1 MSSSS
6 KTPPTAARSIL
17 VLGAGELGL
26 PVLTHLS
33 ALAPSQPYPVHLT
46 VLLRPSTVSNPSGS
60 KARDIAT
67 LKNLGISLLG
77 GDLISTSPADLTALF
92 RPYHTIIDCSGYGR
106 PKGGQLDVARAVLA
120 AGVRKYVPWQF
131 GVDYDVIGRGSGQDL
146 FDEQLD
152 LRDLLRAQSATSWVV
167 VSTGMFTSFL
177 FEPWFGVVESPAD
190 GGGVTVVRAL
200 GSWENGVSV
209 TSPEDIGRVA
219 ARVVFDDGVRDT
231 VVFSAGDTVTYQR
244 LADVVEE
251 AVGQPV
257 KREAWTLDY
266 LRDQLRQDPE
276 NVVIKYRVVFAEGRG
291 LMWKVEDT
299 INHKWNMQLEDV
311 RTHALTH
318 LKLQNV

>member
-6 KTPPTAARSIL
+6 KPPPTATRSIL

-26 PVLTHLS
+26 PMLTHLS
-33 ALAPSQPYPVHLT
+33 ALASSQPYPVQLT
-46 VLLRPSTVSNPSGS
+46 VLLRPSTISNPSGS
-60 KARDIAT
+60 KVRDITT
-67 LKNLGISLLG
+67 LKNLDISLLG
-77 GDLISTSPADLTALF
+77 GDLISTSPTDLAALF

-106 PKGGQLDVARAVLA
+106 PKGGQLHVARTVLA
-120 AGVRKYVPWQF
+120 AGVHKYIPWQF

-152 LRDLLRAQSATSWVV
+152 LRDLLRAQSTTSWVV

-177 FEPWFGVVESPAD
+177 FEPWFGVVEGPAD
-190 GGGVTVVRAL
+190 GGGIVAVRAL

-209 TSPEDIGRVA
+209 TSPEDIGRVT
-219 ARVVFDDGVRDT
+219 ARVVFDDEIRDT

-251 AVGQPV
+251 VVGQPV

-266 LRDQLRQDPE
+266 LRDRLRQDPE
-276 NVVIKYRVVFAEGRG
+276 NVVVKYRVVFAEGRG
-291 LMWKVEDT
+291 LMWKMEDT

-311 RTHALTH
+311 RTYALAH

>member
-1 MSSSS
+1 M
-6 KTPPTAARSIL
+6 
-17 VLGAGELGL
+17 
-26 PVLTHLS
+26 
-33 ALAPSQPYPVHLT
+33 
-46 VLLRPSTVSNPSGS
+46 
-60 KARDIAT
+60 
-67 LKNLGISLLG
+67 
-77 GDLISTSPADLTALF
+77 
-92 RPYHTIIDCSGYGR
+92 
-106 PKGGQLDVARAVLA
+106 ARAVLA
-120 AGVRKYVPWQF
+120 AGVRKYIPWQF

-190 GGGVTVVRAL
+190 GGGIVAVRAL

-209 TSPEDIGRVA
+209 TSPEDIGRVT
-219 ARVVFDDGVRDT
+219 ARVVFDDGIRDM

-251 AVGQPV
+251 VVGQPV

-266 LRDQLRQDPE
+266 LRDRLRQDPE
-276 NVVIKYRVVFAEGRG
+276 NVVVKYRVVFAEGRG
-291 LMWKVEDT
+291 LMWKMEDT

-311 RTHALTH
+311 RTYALAH

>member
-1 MSSSS
+1 M
-6 KTPPTAARSIL
+6 
-17 VLGAGELGL
+17 
-26 PVLTHLS
+26 LTHLS
-33 ALAPSQPYPVHLT
+33 ALAPSQPYPVNLT
-46 VLLRPSTVSNPSGS
+46 VLLRPSTISNPSGS
-60 KARDIAT
+60 KARDITT

-77 GDLISTSPADLTALF
+77 GDLISTSPADLTVLF
-92 RPYHTIIDCSGYGR
+92 HPYHTIIDCSGYGR
-106 PKGGQLDVARAVLA
+106 PKGGQLHVARAVLA
-120 AGVRKYVPWQF
+120 AGVRKYIPWQF

-152 LRDLLRAQSATSWVV
+152 LRDLLRAQNATSWVV

-177 FEPWFGVVESPAD
+177 FEPWFGVVESPTD

-209 TSPEDIGRVA
+209 TSPEDIGRVT
-219 ARVVFDDGVRDT
+219 ARVVFDDGIRDT

-251 AVGQPV
+251 AIGQPA
-257 KREAWTLDY
+257 KREAWTLNY

-291 LMWKVEDT
+291 LMWKMEDT
-299 INHKWNMQLEDV
+299 VNHKWNMQLEDA
-311 RTHALTH
+311 RTHALMH

>member
-1 MSSSS
+1 L
-6 KTPPTAARSIL
+6 PPSNPTQS
-17 VLGAGELGL
+17 
-26 PVLTHLS
+26 TS
-33 ALAPSQPYPVHLT
+33 PSYS
-46 VLLRPSTVSNPSGS
+46 RPSTISNPSGA
-60 KARDIAT
+60 KARDITT

-77 GDLISTSPADLTALF
+77 EDLISTSPADLTVLF
-92 RPYHTIIDCSGYGR
+92 RPYQTIIDCSGYGR
-106 PKGGQLDVARAVLA
+106 PKGGQLHVARVVLA
-120 AGVRKYVPWQF
+120 AGVRKYIPWQF
-131 GVDYDVIGRGSGQDL
+131 GVDYDVIGRSSGQGL

-177 FEPWFGVVESPAD
+177 FESWFGVVESPAD

-209 TSPEDIGRVA
+209 TSPEDIGRVT
-219 ARVVFDDGVRDT
+219 ARVVFDDGIRDV

-266 LRDQLRQDPE
+266 LRDQLRRDPE

-291 LMWKVEDT
+291 LMWKMEDT
-299 INHKWNMQLEDV
+299 INHKWNMQLENV
-311 RTHALTH
+311 RTHALMH

>member
-26 PVLTHLS
+26 PTLIHLS
-33 ALAPSQPYPVHLT
+33 ALASSQPYPVQLT
-46 VLLRPSTVSNPSGS
+46 VLLRPSTISNPSGS
-60 KARDIAT
+60 KARDITT

-77 GDLISTSPADLTALF
+77 GDLISTSPTDLAALF

-106 PKGGQLDVARAVLA
+106 PKGGQLHVARAVLA
-120 AGVRKYVPWQF
+120 AGVRKYIPWQF

-152 LRDLLRAQSATSWVV
+152 LRDLLRAQSTTSWVV

-177 FEPWFGVVESPAD
+177 FEPWFGVVESLAD
-190 GGGVTVVRAL
+190 GGGIVAVRAL

-209 TSPEDIGRVA
+209 TSPKDIGRVT
-219 ARVVFDDGVRDT
+219 ARVVFDDEIRDT

-244 LADVVEE
+244 LADIVEE
-251 AVGQPV
+251 VVGQPV

-266 LRDQLRQDPE
+266 LRDRLRQDPD
-276 NVVIKYRVVFAEGRG
+276 NVVVKYRVVFAEGRG
-291 LMWKVEDT
+291 LMWKMEDT

-311 RTHALTH
+311 RTYALAH

>member
-26 PVLTHLS
+26 PMLTHLS
-33 ALAPSQPYPVHLT
+33 ALASSQPYPVHLT
-46 VLLRPSTVSNPSGS
+46 VLLRPSTISNPSGP
-60 KARDIAT
+60 KARDITT

-77 GDLISTSPADLTALF
+77 RDLISTSPADLTALF

-106 PKGGQLDVARAVLA
+106 PKGGQLHVARAVLA
-120 AGVRKYVPWQF
+120 AGVRKYIPWQF

-152 LRDLLRAQSATSWVV
+152 LRDLLRAQSATNWVV
-167 VSTGMFTSFL
+167 MSTGMFRSFL

-209 TSPEDIGRVA
+209 TSPEDIGRVT
-219 ARVVFDDGVRDT
+219 ARVVFDDGIKDT

-266 LRDQLRQDPE
+266 LRDQLRRDPE

-291 LMWKVEDT
+291 LMWKMENT

-318 LKLQNV
+318 HKLQNV

>member
-6 KTPPTAARSIL
+6 KPPPTATRSIL

-26 PVLTHLS
+26 PTLTHLS
-33 ALAPSQPYPVHLT
+33 ALVSSQPYPIQLT
-46 VLLRPSTVSNPSGS
+46 VLLRPSTISNPSGS
-60 KARDIAT
+60 KARDITT

-77 GDLISTSPADLTALF
+77 GDLISTSPTDLAALF

-106 PKGGQLDVARAVLA
+106 PKGGQLHVARAVLA
-120 AGVRKYVPWQF
+120 AGVRKYIPWQF

-152 LRDLLRAQSATSWVV
+152 LRDLLRAQSTTSWVV

-177 FEPWFGVVESPAD
+177 FEPWFGVVESLAD
-190 GGGVTVVRAL
+190 GGGIVAVRAL

-209 TSPEDIGRVA
+209 TSPKDIGRVT
-219 ARVVFDDGVRDT
+219 ARVVFDDEIRDT

-244 LADVVEE
+244 LADIVEE
-251 AVGQPV
+251 VVGQPV

-266 LRDQLRQDPE
+266 LRDRLRQDPD
-276 NVVIKYRVVFAEGRG
+276 NVVVKYRVVFAEGRG
-291 LMWKVEDT
+291 LMWKMEDT

-311 RTHALTH
+311 RTYALAH

>member
-6 KTPPTAARSIL
+6 KPPPTATRSIL

-26 PVLTHLS
+26 PTLTHLS
-33 ALAPSQPYPVHLT
+33 ALASSQPYPVQLT
-46 VLLRPSTVSNPSGS
+46 VLLRPSTISNPSSS
-60 KARDIAT
+60 KARDITT

-77 GDLISTSPADLTALF
+77 GDLISTSPTDLAALF

-106 PKGGQLDVARAVLA
+106 PKGGQLHVARAVLA
-120 AGVRKYVPWQF
+120 AGIRKYIPWQF

-152 LRDLLRAQSATSWVV
+152 LRDLLRAQSTTSWVV

-177 FEPWFGVVESPAD
+177 FEPWFGVVESLAD
-190 GGGVTVVRAL
+190 GGGIVAVRAL

-209 TSPEDIGRVA
+209 TSPEDIGRVT
-219 ARVVFDDGVRDT
+219 ARVVFDDGIRDT
-231 VVFSAGDTVTYQR
+231 VVFSASDTVTYQR

-251 AVGQPV
+251 VVGQPV

-266 LRDQLRQDPE
+266 LRDRSRQDPE
-276 NVVIKYRVVFAEGRG
+276 NVVVKYRVVFAEGRG
-291 LMWKVEDT
+291 LMWKMEDT

-311 RTHALTH
+311 RTYALAH